1 MDAASALQDVILLEA
16 KLADIGLMPHSQIHS
31 SEMPS
36 PVTNKSDIINAAL
49 GESFLYLSANPMSK
63 SFFPATIT
71 SEAPASTTGPYG
83 GRKKANPWSVMPW
96 GRPPIAPR
104 STPQGMESSAQDF
117 MTISP
122 VSGSSV
128 RLGSQSRD
136 SDAQAEGMFRL
147 LKSMETLTAENNSLI
162 AKIEELSDVQR
173 ENAMLRQQMDEFKA
187 DFQNRLKRI
196 KLYLKENKPVPPA
209 PSPTPPVASR
219 EQIAEEEDYKKRQ
232 RQMEKTIKA
241 MLTRLE
247 EAQAELEAKNHKIRQ
262 YEKMNKRATAQI
274 VSAPANGT
282 SVIGS
287 LKAPLSPPSPRGR
300 RVEGIAHEA
309 KRPASISTT
318 PQPISSRR
326 LASSPSTTTLQSSIK
341 RDHLMQSSGGGRV
354 DRMK

>member
-1 MDAASALQDVILLEA
+1 MSKLAGRSDQMDAAAALQDVILLEA

-31 SEMPS
+31 SEIPS
-36 PVTNKSDIINAAL
+36 PVTNRSDMINAAL

-63 SFFPATIT
+63 SFFPATVT
-71 SEAPASTTGPYG
+71 SETPTHTTGPYG

-122 VSGSSV
+122 VSNSSV

-136 SDAQAEGMFRL
+136 ADTQAEGMFRL
-147 LKSMETLTAENNSLI
+147 LKSMETLTAENNNLL

-173 ENAMLRQQMDEFKA
+173 ENAMLKQQMDEFKA

-209 PSPTPPVASR
+209 ASSSRPPVPSR

-232 RQMEKTIKA
+232 IQMEKTIKA

-247 EAQAELEAKNHKIRQ
+247 EVCWSWSKHCML
-262 YEKMNKRATAQI
+262 YLMT
-274 VSAPANGT
+274 
-282 SVIGS
+282 VIGS
-287 LKAPLSPPSPRGR
+287 SRTGGQESQD
-300 RVEGIAHEA
+300 
-309 KRPASISTT
+309 ST
-318 PQPISSRR
+318 I
-326 LASSPSTTTLQSSIK
+326 
-341 RDHLMQSSGGGRV
+341 
-354 DRMK
+354 